1 MSPFSIEKLLTHSTK
16 KVRRG
21 ALQCFRNFLLSKN
34 ILREEDITIFK
45 QRLAAFH
52 LDSFM
57 SQSTE
62 IFVVEPF
69 NVSEISGYR
78 KVLCIL
84 GSYYD
89 FPPKILNLTL
99 QKYFVGEPF
108 CVSKNVWYGKNL

>member
-45 QRLAAFH
+45 QRLAAFP

-78 KVLCIL
+78 EVFMHIGELL
-84 GSYYD
+84 RFSTEN
-89 FPPKILNLTL
+89 FESHMTKILC
-99 QKYFVGEPF
+99 G
-108 CVSKNVWYGKNL
+108 